1 MAWDVRLV
9 HNRIEI
15 GERFALSFQRTL
27 RIPDDG
33 QSYPLP
39 PTLGTFPLRWVS
51 DFASRLP
58 GEWSMPGQPPA
69 LFIPMYQREALWL
82 AFEAASWKPNAV
94 KIGVGK
100 INALTGQPWDETLHA
115 EPQDYLVCPHQ
126 PWLDGINSAQGVI
139 RQFVAMPLGAG
150 YTVEGQL
157 TGQEQVGGL
166 QVLVFDPLPGL
177 FPDQPPAPKPFDF
190 LPGGPDSS
198 PLRLASQE
206 QPASGMGLGAG
217 GQITQKIYP
226 DPYGLPAWDQSQA
239 GRVSVFIL
247 NSQQFQAVTGEPPPP
262 TPVNAKTYTE
272 AGFPWFALYDEQK
285 GDLPASQTLAGLQSV
300 QAIDKAAGVSSGEA
314 ESSISIEDS
323 QVKGIDLSE

>member
-1 MAWDVRLV
+1 
-9 HNRIEI
+9 
-15 GERFALSFQRTL
+15 
-27 RIPDDG
+27 
-33 QSYPLP
+33 
-39 PTLGTFPLRWVS
+39 
-51 DFASRLP
+51 
-58 GEWSMPGQPPA
+58 
-69 LFIPMYQREALWL
+69 
-82 AFEAASWKPNAV
+82 
-94 KIGVGK
+94 
-100 INALTGQPWDETLHA
+100 
-115 EPQDYLVCPHQ
+115 
-126 PWLDGINSAQGVI
+126 VI
-139 RQFVAMPLGAG
+139 RQFIAMPLGAG

-190 LPGGPDSS
+190 LRGGPDSS
-198 PLRLASQE
+198 PLHLASQ

-226 DPYGLPAWDQSQA
+226 DPYGLPTWDQSHS

-285 GDLPASQTLAGLQSV
+285 GDLPASHTLAGLQSV

-314 ESSISIEDS
+314 ESAISIDDS